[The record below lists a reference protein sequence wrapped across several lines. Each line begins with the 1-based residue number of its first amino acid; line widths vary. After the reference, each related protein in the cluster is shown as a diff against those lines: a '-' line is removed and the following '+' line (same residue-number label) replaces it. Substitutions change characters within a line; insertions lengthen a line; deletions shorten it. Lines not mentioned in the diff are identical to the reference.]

1 MIHKGIEYVLRAS
14 LGRDR
19 WAVLVY
25 FPDNADG
32 LATVSQFCG
41 TKYAAE
47 GWAQRLID
55 NWLQR
60 QQSKKLSGAIAR
72 STSTRRPGAR
82 HGTKAGAPIPQSSEN
97 LASKRER
104 DVKGE

>member
-41 TKYAAE
+41 TKHAAE
-47 GWAQRLID
+47 GWSRRLID
-55 NWLQR
+55 NSLQR
-60 QQSKKLSGAIAR
+60 QQRKKLSGAIAR
-72 STSTRRPGAR
+72 TSPRRPGAR
-82 HGTKAGAPIPQSSEN
+82 PADTKTDRGAGAPTPRNSE
-97 LASKRER
+97 SQKE
-104 DVKGE
+104 E

>member
-32 LATVSQFCG
+32 TATVSQFCG
-41 TKYAAE
+41 TKHAAE
-47 GWAQRLID
+47 GWARRLID
-55 NWLQR
+55 NSLQR
-60 QQSKKLSGAIAR
+60 QQSKKLSGAIAC
-72 STSTRRPGAR
+72 STSPRRPGAR
-82 HGTKAGAPIPQSSEN
+82 PAATKTDRGAGAPTPRN
-97 LASKRER
+97 LES
-104 DVKGE
+104 